1 MIDRLLPIIASRW
14 SRLVLVGLIVLGL
27 QTTLFTDV
35 RPFGVVA
42 QLMLLMAVAA
52 GVTYGF
58 EVGAIAGLML
68 GFMYDCVLNTPLG
81 LCSLVFGGAAAAAG
95 PLPFFIREPSWWL
108 KIAGVAVATLLAELA
123 FPFALSMVGIGGWV
137 RPRMVLV
144 ALGVTLIN
152 VAIAPLA
159 LIVSRWTLK
168 ASLGS

>member
-1 MIDRLLPIIASRW
+1 MPIVVSRW
-14 SRLVLVGLIVLGL
+14 SRLVLVGLVVLGL

-42 QLMLLMAVAA
+42 QLMLLIAVAA

-58 EVGAIAGLML
+58 EVGAIAGLTL

-81 LCSLVFGGAAAAAG
+81 LCSLVFGAAG
-95 PLPFFIREPSWWL
+95 AGAGALPFFIREPSWWL
-108 KIAGVAVATLLAELA
+108 KIAGVAVATLVAELV

-144 ALGVTLIN
+144 AVGVTMIN
-152 VAIAPLA
+152 VVVAPLA
-159 LIVSRWTLK
+159 LIIGRWTLK
-168 ASLGS
+168 ANLGS

>member
-1 MIDRLLPIIASRW
+1 MIDRLLPIVASRW
-14 SRLVLVGLIVLGL
+14 TRLVLVGLVVLGL

-42 QLMLLMAVAA
+42 QLMLLLAVAA

-58 EVGAIAGLML
+58 EVGAIAGLTL

-95 PLPFFIREPSWWL
+95 ALPFFIREPSWWL
-108 KIAGVAVATLLAELA
+108 KIAAIAGATLVAELA
-123 FPFALSMVGIGGWV
+123 FPFALTMVGIGGWV
-137 RPRMVLV
+137 RPRMILV
-144 ALGVTLIN
+144 ALGVTTIN
-152 VAIAPLA
+152 AIVSPLA

-168 ASLGS
+168 ASLGN